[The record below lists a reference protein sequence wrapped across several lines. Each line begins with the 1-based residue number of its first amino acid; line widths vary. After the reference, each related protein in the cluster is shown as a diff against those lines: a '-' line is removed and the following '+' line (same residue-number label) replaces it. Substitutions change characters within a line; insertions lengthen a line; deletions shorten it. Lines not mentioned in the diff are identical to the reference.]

1 MQVRIIG
8 VGKVRERYL
17 QEGIREYLARIRPY
31 FRVEVIDVRDEKIPP
46 ESTLGGGAAIL
57 EREGE
62 RLLSAARGSGVIV
75 LLDIAG
81 EPWSSSD
88 LADRIRAWVMEGH
101 STVSFLIG
109 GPLGV
114 SERVRTGAQHTVS
127 LSRMTFPHQMVR
139 LILLEQIYRAARIHH
154 GDPYHK

>member
-88 LADRIRAWVMEGH
+88 LAEHIRAWVMEGH

>member
-1 MQVRIIG
+1 MQVRIVG

-31 FRVEVIDVRDEKIPP
+31 FRVEVIDVRDEKVPS
-46 ESTLGGGAAIL
+46 ESTHGENALIL

-62 RLLSAARGSGVIV
+62 RLLSAAQGSGVII

-81 EPWSSSD
+81 EPWSSID
-88 LADRIRAWVMEGH
+88 LAERIRAWVMGGH

-114 SERVRTGAQHTVS
+114 SEEVRSEAHHTVS

-139 LILLEQIYRAARIHH
+139 LILLEQIYRAARIQH

>member
-31 FRVEVIDVRDEKIPP
+31 FRVEFIDVRAEKIPP
-46 ESTLGGGAAIL
+46 EPTPGEDAAIL

>member
-31 FRVEVIDVRDEKIPP
+31 FRVEFIDVRDEKIPP
-46 ESTLGGGAAIL
+46 EPTPGEDAAIL